1 MKERNK
7 GITLIA
13 LIITIILLL
22 ILSAVSVDLV
32 INGNI
37 FIKSEKTVKR
47 ANEKTDQQQAIEN
60 ELFGELNS
68 TKPKGIKS
76 KEIKPKEIIHNFQ
89 YTDNTLAEL
98 KCECE
103 ECKKANSTGRNYKI
117 GQQIKLTDSD
127 TLLTDTS
134 TATGTEWVVFGRE
147 DSNKDGKYETL
158 LITTLA
164 PSTEKLKLGGNGN
177 KTKSADAYNTGIEQI
192 EAKVKEIYGN
202 DVRAMTIDDVNKT
215 LGYTPA
221 GGMYYAGSQWQTTGN
236 FTTKLKD
243 LGDVWTNIV
252 NYNTNNCEGVFYTPA
267 HPEGISD
274 NGAELGE
281 YLLDGYLYGIDSSNR
296 GTVGGTGV
304 PTVSENTSNVAK
316 NLVFGTSGNKYLYW
330 LASCGTWVRGS
341 VACFG
346 PGYVGSGRAYTIYE
360 MFRSDGVTSSGVWPA
375 RALVSLKSEIPE
387 LGEVLVSSEA
397 WS

>member
-22 ILSAVSVDLV
+22 ILLAVSVDLV
-32 INGNI
+32 INENI

-47 ANEKTDQQQAIEN
+47 ANEKADQQQAIEN

-103 ECKKANSTGRNYKI
+103 ECKKANSTGRIYKI
-117 GQQIKLTDSD
+117 GQQIKLTDSE

-134 TATGTEWVVFGRE
+134 AATGTEWVVFGRE

-164 PSTEKLKLGGNGN
+164 PSTAKLTLEG
-177 KTKSADAYNTGIEQI
+177 ADAYNTGIEQI

-221 GGMYYAGSQWQTTGN
+221 GGMYYDINRNLTTTGN

-252 NYNTNNCEGVFYTPA
+252 NYNTNNKAGVFYTPA

-281 YLLDGYLYGIDSSNR
+281 YLLDGYWYAVNSSA
-296 GTVGGTGV
+296 GGTGV

-316 NLVFGTSGNKYLYW
+316 NLVFGTSGNNYSYW
-330 LASCGTWVRGS
+330 LASRG
-341 VACFG
+341 VYAIDYYADFG
-346 PGYVGSGRAYTIYE
+346 PGRVDNGLASSYSDL
-360 MFRSDGVTSSGVWPA
+360 FDSDGVTIVFELSA